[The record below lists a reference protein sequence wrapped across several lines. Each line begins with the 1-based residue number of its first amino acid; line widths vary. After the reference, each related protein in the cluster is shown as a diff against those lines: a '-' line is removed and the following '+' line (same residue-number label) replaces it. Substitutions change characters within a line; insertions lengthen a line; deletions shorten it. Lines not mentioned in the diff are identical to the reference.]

1 VRIEVKNQAQMPTPL
16 DEIASLNDDAW
27 RKCHQNPSLALA
39 LAQKAASLASF
50 HGEHLQYLAALRTE
64 SHCAYLLADYE
75 RASTLAEELF
85 HLAEELHD
93 DALTA
98 FALNTLGNSHLRCGR
113 YHESLS
119 YLFRT
124 LGLRLHAKDKP
135 GEAAVLNNIGN
146 VYYHLSDYKSA
157 REYYQRSLDL
167 KKELGEKKGE
177 ANSYTNLGMVHHLI
191 SDYQKAIASHQ
202 SAISLYNELGDL
214 RGLSHALNNLGNVQR
229 DIGEYTAALETHFKC
244 LSLKR
249 EIHDKH
255 GEALALLNLG
265 RTCEKQGDL
274 ARATDYLAK
283 SKSLAIELGDK
294 QTELYVLERNAAI
307 AELKGDYEDAFS
319 TLLRA
324 LALSE
329 SLGTRSDTLSCF
341 QQIGRLQR
349 LTLQVTSA
357 LAYHQKALLLAQE
370 LGEKENEADVLREIG
385 AVYFTMG
392 DAVSATKYLFQSL
405 ELAERLEN
413 RALVADALCAI
424 GDIANLL
431 GDSERAETCYT
442 KSIDLYNA
450 IGHGL
455 HHTETSYRLGL
466 LRLSQKQ
473 ISEADAIFV
482 HALSVAERLG
492 AKLLQSELLLARAE
506 VAKAEGDFE
515 RHLKFQRA
523 ATLLK
528 NDVINT
534 PMLLRMQS
542 LIEARETT
550 HLSQSL
556 STLHASAFQSLF
568 QKAQERASEKLIEQ
582 RPSVA
587 ASLPLHSHQVV
598 VQTFGAFR
606 LTIDGREISSDV
618 WKRKKSRDVFKFL
631 LVHYKQSVAV
641 DTILDAIWGSCSEN
655 HKNLLLTAISHIRKA
670 IEPTKTPLFLQSV
683 DKSYRLD
690 FGDGAMIDFI
700 LFQAHI
706 KSAKTS
712 QGETAQSHYEQALA
726 LYKGKFLPEEETEE
740 WTTFLRESLSDAHL
754 SALSTLAQTALAF
767 NHLDLALD
775 YAKTLVALDRTLET
789 GYEVQFQVFQK
800 RGQKSDAQKLYT
812 YCQEAF
818 KKELGIAPPT
828 RFQKFLSI

>member
-1 VRIEVKNQAQMPTPL
+1 MEIKNQAQMPTPL

-27 RKCHQNPSLALA
+27 RKRDQDTHLALA

-64 SHCAYLLADYE
+64 SHCAYLLADYD
-75 RASTLAEELF
+75 RASTLAEELL
-85 HLAEELHD
+85 HLAEEQHD
-93 DALTA
+93 DTLTA

-113 YHESLS
+113 YHVALS

-135 GEAAVLNNIGN
+135 GESAVLNNIGN

-157 REYYQRSLDL
+157 RDYYQRSLDL
-167 KKELGEKKGE
+167 KKELGDKKGE
-177 ANSYTNLGMVHHLI
+177 ANSYTNLGMVYHLI
-191 SDYQKAIASHQ
+191 SDYQKAIALHQ
-202 SAISLYNELGDL
+202 SAMTLYNELGDL

-249 EIHDKH
+249 DLHDKH

-274 ARATDYLAK
+274 AHATDYLAK
-283 SKSLAIELGDK
+283 SKSLAIELGDR
-294 QTELYVLERNAAI
+294 QTELYVLERDAAI
-307 AELKGDYEDAFS
+307 AELKGDYEEAVS

-324 LALSE
+324 LTLSE

-341 QQIGRLQR
+341 HQIGKLQR
-349 LTLQVTSA
+349 LTLQFTSA
-357 LAYHQKALLLAQE
+357 LEYHQKALLLSQE

-385 AVYFTMG
+385 AVYFAMG
-392 DAVSATKYLFQSL
+392 DAINATKYLFQSL
-405 ELAERLEN
+405 ELAERLDN
-413 RALVADALCAI
+413 RALIADALCAI
-424 GDIANLL
+424 GDIAALL
-431 GDSERAETCYT
+431 GDLERADACYT
-442 KSIDLYNA
+442 KSLDLYQA

-473 ISEADAIFV
+473 ISEADALFV
-482 HALSVAERLG
+482 RTLKEAERLG
-492 AKLLQSELLLARAE
+492 AKSLQVDLLLARAD
-506 VAKAEGDFE
+506 VAKTEGDLD
-515 RHLKFQRA
+515 RHMKFQRT

-528 NDVINT
+528 NDVINAST
-534 PMLLRMQS
+534 LLRMKS
-542 LIEARETT
+542 LLEARETT
-550 HLSQSL
+550 TLSQSL

-568 QKAQERASEKLIEQ
+568 QKAQEYASEKLIEQ
-582 RPSVA
+582 RPSVI
-587 ASLPLHSHQVV
+587 ASLPPHSHQVI
-598 VQTFGAFR
+598 VQTFGTFR
-606 LTIDGREISSDV
+606 LIIDGQEISTDV
-618 WKRKKSRDVFKFL
+618 WKRKRSRDVFKFL
-631 LVHYKQSVAV
+631 LVHYKQSVSV
-641 DTILDAIWGSCSEN
+641 DTILDALWRSCSES

-670 IEPTKTPLFLQSV
+670 IEPTKMPLFLQSR

-712 QGETAQSHYEQALA
+712 QGETAQSYYEQAVS
-726 LYKGKFLPEEETEE
+726 LYKGKFLAEDEAEE
-740 WTTFLRESLSDAHL
+740 WTTFLRETLSDAHL
-754 SALSTLAQTALAF
+754 SALTTLAQMALASHHF
-767 NHLDLALD
+767 DLALD

-812 YCQEAF
+812 HCQEAF